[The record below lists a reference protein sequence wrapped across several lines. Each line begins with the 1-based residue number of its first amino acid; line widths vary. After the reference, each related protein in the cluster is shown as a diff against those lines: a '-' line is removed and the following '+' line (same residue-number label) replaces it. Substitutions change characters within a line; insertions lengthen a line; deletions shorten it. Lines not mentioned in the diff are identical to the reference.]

1 MEHRGNILHRSRGE
15 DLGFDEKW
23 WLEFIPLRIS
33 SAFSTF
39 SFETAKRENYL
50 LMFCP
55 YLQDQVF
62 MKIIRPWDLLSR
74 EERVTEVKAIFSS
87 FVTSLSLAHKG
98 EKIIGGFSTAAAAA
112 AAAKSLQSCPTL
124 RPQRQ
129 QPIRLPHPWDS
140 PGKNTWVG
148 CHFLLQG
155 MKVKSESEVA
165 QSCLTLRNP
174 MDCSLPGSSAH
185 GIFQARVMEWG
196 AIAFSGFSTTRM

>member
-1 MEHRGNILHRSRGE
+1 
-15 DLGFDEKW
+15 
-23 WLEFIPLRIS
+23 
-33 SAFSTF
+33 
-39 SFETAKRENYL
+39 
-50 LMFCP
+50 
-55 YLQDQVF
+55 

-140 PGKNTWVG
+140 PGKNT
-148 CHFLLQG
+148 
-155 MKVKSESEVA
+155 
-165 QSCLTLRNP
+165 
-174 MDCSLPGSSAH
+174 
-185 GIFQARVMEWG
+185 
-196 AIAFSGFSTTRM
+196 